1 MTGTLRAL
9 FAVALL
15 GTLTVVGL
23 ALSRLG
29 WFVLGPYLA
38 LVGLGLAV
46 LVRKVR
52 SLAAQAKA
60 KAHGR
65 TCSCCTSTVF
75 DPVEVR

>member
-1 MTGTLRAL
+1 MTAALRAL

-29 WFVLGPYLA
+29 WVALGPYLA
-38 LVGLGLAV
+38 VVGVGLAL

-60 KAHGR
+60 KSHGR
-65 TCSCCTSTVF
+65 TCTCCTSTVF